1 MTKTHQILEQYW
13 GYSEFKPMQE
23 EIINSVLDGKDSVAL
38 LPTGGG
44 KSICF
49 QVPAMVMD
57 GLCIVVSPLVALM
70 TDQVQGLKD
79 RGIKALKLIGGIPFE
94 ELNSLLNN
102 ALYGN
107 YKFLY
112 LSPERLQQEIVQNY
126 IKQMNVNLI
135 AVDEAHCISQWGN
148 DFRPAYKNVN
158 ILRELQPL
166 APILAL
172 TATATPEVLQDTIAQ
187 LKLELPSVFQSS
199 FVRENL
205 SYQVFKEDDK
215 LYHTEK
221 LLKKNTGSA
230 IVYVRSRSQCVEIS
244 SQLNSLGISAT
255 FYHGG
260 VSSKD
265 KNQRLED
272 WRQERVSTMVATN
285 AFGMGIDHPN
295 VRFVIHIQIPESL
308 ESYFQEAGRA
318 GRDGNYS
325 QAVLFYN
332 EYDKMYVKKQFIE
345 SLPNPADLKIIYR
358 ALNNHFQI
366 SYGEGEFTQHSF
378 NFTEF
383 CKTNNFNTVLTFNGL
398 NSLDRLGIIQ
408 LTQEFG
414 RKSDI
419 KFLVPSDRL
428 IAYFKTDPAV
438 SIIGK
443 TILRLYGGIFEIP
456 IAINLDLIVSKTGQ
470 SMDII
475 IGALKKME
483 KDQVASM
490 LLRITDATLTF
501 LVPREDDRT
510 INVIAREVE
519 ALNKKKTAMVHAV
532 LSYIDNDEKCRSSQ
546 LVSYFGELQAKPC
559 GICSVCIS
567 NISSLTN
574 SEAKIIAEKILR
586 LLEEKNHSSR
596 EICENLIFTET
607 KILKVLQL
615 LLDAKKIGINS
626 RNQYYFP

>member
-596 EICENLIFTET
+596 EICEKLIFTET

-615 LLDAKKIGINS
+615 LLDAKKIGVNS

>member
-135 AVDEAHCISQWGN
+135 AVDEVHCISQWGN

-596 EICENLIFTET
+596 EICEKLIFTET

-615 LLDAKKIGINS
+615 LLDAKKIGVNS